1 MAQFV
6 DDPRL
11 RGLAALARSLGR
23 SAELVV
29 MLELAAEGAL
39 IAIDAASVS
48 ISRQEPGTGTVRT
61 LINVGRLGPSEERWP
76 EDEVYQVDDFL
87 VDRAWSGMSAQL
99 AIGELRIAIT
109 SVGDPDGDP
118 EEIRLLRSLEKASAM
133 SAPLVVDGKLWGE
146 LYATRE
152 TEAEPFGAT
161 DEAYAEALCAIL
173 SGAVS
178 RALHTDALG
187 RMAFLDPLTGL
198 ANRRALDDAAATAFD
213 GISLRSGRRVSAV
226 TVDVNGLK
234 TVNDTSGHGEGDRLL
249 TQVGTLLYKHFAHLN
264 GSLVARVG
272 GDEFCILVPGHRIDH
287 VVAAARAACS
297 AARELPVGE
306 GLSCGIATTTEYGHE
321 TARQLFTASDT
332 AQYRAKRHGILEP
345 VAAEAPYGYED
356 AAEVVSLARLTQR
369 LPRSAGWTPGI
380 VESAPPAG

>member
-1 MAQFV
+1 MIQFV

-61 LINVGRLGPSEERWP
+61 LINVGRLGPGEERWP

-87 VDRAWSGMSAQL
+87 VDRAWSGMSAQF
-99 AIGELRIAIT
+99 AVGELRIAIT
-109 SVGDPDGDP
+109 CVDDPHGDP
-118 EEIRLLRSLEKASAM
+118 EEVRLLRCLQKASAM
-133 SAPLVVDGKLWGE
+133 SAPLIVDGKLWGE

-152 TEAEPFGAT
+152 AADEPFGAT

-178 RALHTDALG
+178 RALHTDALQ

-198 ANRRALDDAAATAFD
+198 ANRRALDDAAAEAFD
-213 GISLRSGRRVSAV
+213 GVSVRSGRRVSAV
-226 TVDVNGLK
+226 TFDVNGLK
-234 TVNDTSGHGEGDRLL
+234 TVNDTAGHSEGDRLL
-249 TQVGTLLYKHFAHLN
+249 TQVGSLLYKHFAHLN

-272 GDEFCILVPGHRIDH
+272 GDEFCVLVPGHHIDH
-287 VVAAARAACS
+287 VVAAARDACS
-297 AARELPVGE
+297 AAGGLSIGE

-321 TARQLFTASDT
+321 TAKHLLTASDA
-332 AQYRAKRHGILEP
+332 AQYQGKRCGLKDP

-356 AAEVVSLARLTQR
+356 GAATSAPAPMTQR
-369 LPRSAGWTPGI
+369 LPRSTGWGPGI
-380 VESAPPAG
+380 VDSAPPAG

>member
-1 MAQFV
+1 MTLIV

-11 RGLAALARSLGR
+11 RGLASLARSLGR

-61 LINVGRLGPSEERWP
+61 VINVGRLGPGEERWP
-76 EDEVYQVDDFL
+76 KDEVYQVDDFL
-87 VDRAWSGMSAQL
+87 VDRAWSGMSAQF
-99 AIGELRIAIT
+99 AVGELRIAIT
-109 SVGDPDGDP
+109 SVDDPDGDP
-118 EEIRLLRSLEKASAM
+118 EEVRLLRSLEKASSM

-152 TEAEPFGAT
+152 GTDDPFGAT

-178 RALHTDALG
+178 RALHTDALE

-213 GISLRSGRRVSAV
+213 GISVRSGRRVSAV
-226 TVDVNGLK
+226 TFDVNGLK

-249 TQVGTLLYKHFAHLN
+249 IHIGSLLHKHFAHLN

-272 GDEFCILVPGHRIDH
+272 GDEFCVLIPGHHIGR
-287 VVAAARAACS
+287 VVAAARGACS
-297 AARELPVGE
+297 AASELSTGE
-306 GLSCGIATTTEYGHE
+306 GLSCGIATTTKSGHE
-321 TARQLFTASDT
+321 MAKHLLTASDA
-332 AQYRAKRHGILEP
+332 AQYRAKRRGILVP
-345 VAAEAPYGYED
+345 VAADAPYGYED
-356 AAEVVSLARLTQR
+356 AAISPAAPTGRVPAL
-369 LPRSAGWTPGI
+369 RSPAWTPSI
-380 VESAPPAG
+380 VRSAPPAG

>member
-152 TEAEPFGAT
+152 TEDEPFGAT

-272 GDEFCILVPGHRIDH
+272 
-287 VVAAARAACS
+287 
-297 AARELPVGE
+297 
-306 GLSCGIATTTEYGHE
+306 IATTTEYGHE